1 MLPSV
6 LTGDG
11 PCFLQTGI
19 GEQRIVILHRQPATG
34 GFLRC
39 GESQNHNPV
48 FQDGV
53 GFHRSDFLCRKGSH
67 RQQCHQHDHYEK
79 SG

>member
-6 LTGDG
+6 LTGDS

-39 GESQNHNPV
+39 GESQNHSPV